1 MKPQGRYEKTI
12 KSNSIRCFVVS
23 QRRVYLYLG
32 ITILI
37 IAIGVSLRFFA
48 PALNTAGSAS
58 VTSVDKGVRD
68 IKGSKPPSIGGRFTL
83 ISQDGKLVS
92 DSDFQGQNT
101 FVFFGFTNCPDVC
114 PLTLNNLSL
123 ALALLGAAAD
133 QIQPLFISVDPLR
146 DTPDV
151 LREYLKHFDDRIVG
165 LTGTRKQVAD
175 VQRAYRVFAQKRN
188 GGGQDS
194 GDYLID
200 HTSISYMMGPNGEFK
215 TFFGN
220 GSTPEEFATKIRQHL

>member
-1 MKPQGRYEKTI
+1 M
-12 KSNSIRCFVVS
+12 
-23 QRRVYLYLG
+23 
-32 ITILI
+32 
-37 IAIGVSLRFFA
+37 
-48 PALNTAGSAS
+48 NTAGSAG
-58 VTSVDKGVRD
+58 VTVVDKGGRE

-83 ISQDGKLVS
+83 ISQDGKPVS
-92 DSDFQGQNT
+92 DSDYRGKNI

-114 PLTLNNLSL
+114 PLTLNNLSR

-151 LREYLKHFDDRIVG
+151 LKEYLQHFDDRIVG
-165 LTGTRKQVAD
+165 LTGTTKQVAA
-175 VQRAYRVFAQKRN
+175 VQRSYRIFAQKRY

-194 GDYLID
+194 GDYLLD

-215 TFFGN
+215 TFFSN

>member
-1 MKPQGRYEKTI
+1 MPQL
-12 KSNSIRCFVVS
+12 
-23 QRRVYLYLG
+23 RVYLYLG
-32 ITILI
+32 IAILI
-37 IAIGVSLRFFA
+37 IATGISLRFYV
-48 PALNTAGSAS
+48 PALNTAGSAG
-58 VTSVDKGVRD
+58 VTVVDKGGRE

-83 ISQDGKLVS
+83 ISQDGKPVS
-92 DSDFQGQNT
+92 DSDYRGKNIL
-101 FVFFGFTNCPDVC
+101 VFFGFTNCPDVC
-114 PLTLNNLSL
+114 PLTLNNLSR

-151 LREYLKHFDDRIVG
+151 LKEYLQHFDDRIVG
-165 LTGTRKQVAD
+165 LTGTTKQVAA
-175 VQRAYRVFAQKRN
+175 VQRAYRIFAQKRY

-194 GDYLID
+194 GDYLLD

-215 TFFGN
+215 TFFSN